1 MIKLPCFLFTHVASF
16 FSLKVTN
23 ISAIFEGKQ
32 CDSGHHTFHSK
43 WKIAIFHEYVVEN
56 PKYVVPG
63 TFFSREISPV
73 FRRHFTLSVRMFFQ
87 GLK

>member
-1 MIKLPCFLFTHVASF
+1 MKLPCYMFTLCII
-16 FSLKVTN
+16 SLSQVTN
-23 ISAIFEGKQ
+23 TSAIFEGKQ
-32 CDSGHHTFHSK
+32 CDSEHHTFHSE

-56 PKYVVPG
+56 LKYVVPG

-73 FRRHFTLSVRMFFQ
+73 FRRHFTRSVRMFFQ

>member
-1 MIKLPCFLFTHVASF
+1 MIKLPCCLFTHFALF
-16 FSLKVTN
+16 CLLKSNT
-23 ISAIFEGKQ
+23 SAIFEGKQ
-32 CDSGHHTFHSK
+32 CNSEHHTFHSE

-56 PKYVVPG
+56 LKYVVPG

-73 FRRHFTLSVRMFFQ
+73 FRCHFTRSVRMFFQ